1 MAKYVFPAILK
12 QEDSGYSVNFPDV
25 PGCITQGSTLSEALT
40 MAEDAL
46 NLMLYTCEEDKLPI
60 NVPSDIRTLKLEA
73 DEFASLISADTIEYR
88 RYFDNKAVKKTLT
101 IPNWLNTLSEREHIN
116 FSAVLQDAIIKKLTI
131 AVIKLP

>member
-12 QEDSGYSVNFPDV
+12 KEDIGYYVNFPDV
-25 PGCITQGSTLSEALT
+25 PGCSTQGDTLSDALA

-46 NLMLYTCEEDKLPI
+46 NLMLYTCEEDGLPI
-60 NVPSDIRTLKLEA
+60 NKPSDIRNIKLED
-73 DEFASLISADTIEYR
+73 DEIASLVSADTVKYR

-116 FSAVLQDAIIKKLTI
+116 FSAVLQEALIQKLNLNSE
-131 AVIKLP
+131 V